1 MSNATPTRTP
11 ESQRLSGRD
20 LTSGGLHGNIW
31 RLALPMTL
39 ETGILNVSQILDT
52 YWVGQL
58 GSAALAAV
66 TISISIRWMINSFS
80 NGLGIGGMAVV
91 ARRIGERDRA
101 AAEHATWQTI
111 LLGLIAAVVL
121 GVAGLIVAGPLL
133 TLLGADQEVLPLGVS
148 YLRVTF
154 AGLFTL
160 VLLFVINSL
169 LRGAGEARIAM
180 VVLFLVTAVT
190 VVTEPV
196 LVFGLGPIP
205 PLGVAGSAWANVLG
219 FGSGLALQL
228 VVLLRGRRRIGI
240 NLRRL
245 RPDFALMNR
254 IIRISLPSTIQMV
267 LRSSSRLAILAL
279 VGLYGTFATA
289 GYGVA
294 NRMLLIALIPSFGL
308 GNAAGTL
315 VGQNLGASQPK
326 RAERSAWWVAA
337 YTGGYNAVVAALL
350 VLFALPLVA
359 FFDPTQQVVDIG
371 GVCLRIVAPTL
382 VASGIGIVLARG
394 FDGAGNTMP
403 AMAVNLLTLWGLE
416 VPLAYFLSRSLGV
429 TGIWWGRAAANIA
442 NGVLFAIWFRLGRW
456 KRREV

>member
-1 MSNATPTRTP
+1 
-11 ESQRLSGRD
+11 
-20 LTSGGLHGNIW
+20 
-31 RLALPMTL
+31 MTL

-91 ARRIGERDRA
+91 ARRIGERDRE

-228 VVLLRGRRRIGI
+228 VVLLRGRHRIGI

-315 VGQNLGASQPK
+315 VGQNLGARQPK

-442 NGVLFAIWFRLGRW
+442 NGVLFAIWFSLGRW

>member
-1 MSNATPTRTP
+1 VSNSTQSKIP
-11 ESQRLSGRD
+11 EPQSLSGRD
-20 LTSGGLHGNIW
+20 LTSGGLHSNIW

-39 ETGILNVSQILDT
+39 EAGIINVSQIFDT

-66 TISISIRWMINSFS
+66 TISVSIRWMINSLS

-91 ARRIGERDRA
+91 ARRIGEKDRA

-121 GVAGLIVAGPLL
+121 GAVGLLLARPLL
-133 TLLGADQEVLPLGVS
+133 TLLGADVQVLPLGMD

-180 VVLFLVTAVT
+180 VVLFLATAVT
-190 VVTEPV
+190 VVTEPI

-205 PLGVAGSAWANVLG
+205 ALGVAGSAWAWVLG
-219 FGSGLALQL
+219 FGAGVVLQF
-228 VVLLRGRRRIGI
+228 VVLLRGRLRIGI

-245 RPDFALMNR
+245 RPDFPLMVR
-254 IIRISLPSTIQMV
+254 IIRIALPSTVQMA

-315 VGQNLGASQPK
+315 VGQNLGAGRPK
-326 RAERSAWWVAA
+326 RAEQSAWWVTA
-337 YTGGYNAVVAALL
+337 YAGGYNAVVAALL
-350 VLFALPLVA
+350 VLSAQPLVA
-359 FFDPTQQVVDIG
+359 FFDPTQPVVDIG
-371 GVCLRIVAPTL
+371 GVCLRIVAPSL

-394 FDGAGNTMP
+394 FDGAGNTVP
-403 AMAVNLLTLWGLE
+403 AMVVNLLSLWALE
-416 VPLAYFLSRSLGV
+416 VPLAYFLSRWMGV
-429 TGIWWGRAAANIA
+429 TGIWWGRAVANIA